1 MSLTGLTLY
10 QQAIAEHIQE
20 AGHRVS
26 WKLLNNHGIEL
37 RVDDESACKFY
48 DGRPRVESVHE
59 GPSCVTTWRK
69 RKLPAVPR
77 KAAATL
83 LDRHAAVLRANA
95 AQEALNERQRA
106 RQKVVAALNATLIG
120 VAKVCSTAD
129 CAVILRFPS
138 LTVEQAERIARAY
151 RGMP

>member
-1 MSLTGLTLY
+1 MVSLTDYL
-10 QQAIAEHIQE
+10 QAIAEHIQ
-20 AGHRVS
+20 AVGHKVS
-26 WKLLNNHGIEL
+26 WKPLNNNTIEL
-37 RVDDESACKFY
+37 RIDGESACKFY
-48 DGRPRVESVHE
+48 DGRPRVESVYE
-59 GPSCVTTWRK
+59 GPSFVTTWRK

-106 RQKVVAALNATLIG
+106 RQKVVAALKATLTG
-120 VAKVCSTAD
+120 VATVYTTAD